1 MEEKNNVDQGNPG
14 NLVGKAIERVSGN
27 GTGKRRKE
35 DEGNLEKWHILGK
48 GMENSGLCTYR
59 HTKQFGLAEV
69 KKIRVSK
76 NEI

>member
-35 DEGNLEKWHILGK
+35 DEGNLEK
-48 GMENSGLCTYR
+48 
-59 HTKQFGLAEV
+59 
-69 KKIRVSK
+69 
-76 NEI
+76 